1 MRILI
6 INPNSDPDMTVAIRR
21 SAEDFARGDF
31 DVIVTATPGSPRF
44 IETHQDQIRTAP
56 GMMQLVR
63 EYEDNVDAIVIAC
76 HSDPNLDAV
85 KEATTR
91 PVVGIGEASMK
102 IASMLGHSFSV
113 VTTHQHSIPGKI
125 AQARRYHLQELMASV
140 RAPDQGEE
148 GLANEALFRAL
159 SKAALVEDR
168 AEVIVLGCAGLAGM
182 DKALQRSLGVPVLDG
197 VACALIVATGLV
209 RYGASTSKALGYNPD
224 FETEQP

>member
-1 MRILI
+1 
-6 INPNSDPDMTVAIRR
+6 
-21 SAEDFARGDF
+21 
-31 DVIVTATPGSPRF
+31 
-44 IETHQDQIRTAP
+44 
-56 GMMQLVR
+56 MMQLVR

-113 VTTHQHSIPGKI
+113 ITTHQHSIPGKI

-140 RAPDQGEE
+140 RAPDKGEE
-148 GLANEALFRAL
+148 GIGNEALFRAL

-182 DKALQRSLGVPVLDG
+182 DKALQQSLGVPVLDG

-224 FETEQP
+224 FETDQA

>member
-6 INPNSDPDMTVAIRR
+6 INPNSDPDMTEAIQR
-21 SAEDFARGDF
+21 SAEDFARGEF
-31 DVIVTATPGSPRF
+31 EVVAAATPDSPRF
-44 IETHQDQIRTAP
+44 IETYQDQIRAAP

-63 EYEDNVDAIVIAC
+63 QHENTVDAIVIAC

-102 IASMLGHSFSV
+102 IASMLGHNFSI

-125 AQARRYHLQELMASV
+125 AQARRYHLQEQMASV
-140 RAPDQGEE
+140 RAPEKGEE
-148 GLANEALFRAL
+148 GLGNEALFQAL
-159 SKAALVEDR
+159 SKAAVDEDR
-168 AEVIVLGCAGLAGM
+168 AEVVVLGCAGLAGM

-197 VACALIVATGLV
+197 VACALMIAVGLV
-209 RYGASTSKALGYNPD
+209 RYGTSTSKALGYNPD
-224 FETEQP
+224 FGAERP